1 MPISKPRSRFSVL
14 LASLLLLTA
23 VALVACD
30 GDDDDSDASPTAT
43 DAAAAGTADPGDA
56 TTNPVNDQVTG
67 EVEWEQCPFQD
78 PGIGVECGALVV
90 PADRDDPD
98 AGTIRLRFGMV
109 SASGD
114 APEDPIVYLAGG
126 PGQSAM
132 EFVPQ
137 AYGLLYE
144 PLAGD
149 RDLII
154 LDQRGTGF
162 SEPSLFCNEY
172 FSWAMESLGS
182 EATPEE
188 QASQA
193 EQALEDCRQRLIDEG
208 VDFGDYDSAA
218 SAADLEDLRTALGY
232 EQWNLYGN
240 SYGTRLALTAMRDHP
255 DGIRSVVLDAAYPLE
270 ANLYAEAP
278 ENAARAMDEFFSA
291 CEADPNCSQ
300 QFPNLE
306 QRFTDLVQRLNAE
319 PASVTVPNPNPMAGG
334 QRFESPM
341 TGDALVGF
349 LFQSLY
355 ATDLIQFLPEII
367 AAADE
372 GDFGTIGLLQ
382 GAFVAE
388 LSYVSLGMQLAV
400 QCHEEVPF
408 ASAEEIEGAAA
419 EHPLV
424 EAFFAAAPTLGPQ
437 MLELCEGWGTVEP
450 DAVEDEPVESDIP
463 TLVMTGNLD
472 PITPPRWGEAIASNL
487 ANAQFFE
494 FPYTGH
500 GVVAGRDCGV
510 EMTQSFLDAPDSPV
524 DDACVASI
532 PAPPFTTAG
541 VDVQM
546 VPYTSPMGFESLRPE
561 GWDEAVPGVFQE
573 SVLVALIQQALPGA
587 TVDQVMEQIAM
598 QLGVDEVPQPAEEI
612 DANGVLWQRYEL
624 RDLGQTVDL
633 ALAEHEGNLLMVQL
647 GTTPLR
653 RDVYF
658 EQVFLPTVEALD
670 PSAMEAAPTAP
681 PMQPPGAPS
690 PSPPAG
696 N

>member
-1 MPISKPRSRFSVL
+1 MTISMPRPRFAALFAVL
-14 LASLLLLTA
+14 LVLAT
-23 VALVACD
+23 VALAACD
-30 GDDDDSDASPTAT
+30 GDDEDSDTTPAT
-43 DAAAAGTADPGDA
+43 TEAAATGTTGQGDATADPGES
-56 TTNPVNDQVTG
+56 DQVTG

-78 PGIGVECGALVV
+78 PGIGIECGALVV

-98 AGTIRLRFGMV
+98 AGTVRLRFGLV
-109 SASGD
+109 AADGD

-162 SEPSLFCNEY
+162 SEPSLFCDEY
-172 FSWAMESLGS
+172 FSWAMNSLGS

-188 QASQA
+188 QAAQA
-193 EQALEDCRQRLIDEG
+193 EQALDDCRQRLIDEG
-208 VDFGDYDSAA
+208 IDFGNYDSAA
-218 SAADLEDLRTALGY
+218 SAADLEDLRAALGY

-240 SYGTRLALTAMRDHP
+240 SYGTRLALTAMRNHP
-255 DGIRSVVLDAAYPLE
+255 DGIRSVVLDAAYPLD

-278 ENAARAMDEFFSA
+278 ENAARAMDEFFA
-291 CEADPNCSQ
+291 TCEADPDCSE
-300 QFPNLE
+300 QFPNLK
-306 QRFTDLVQRLNAE
+306 QTFTDLVERLNDE
-319 PASVTVPNPNPMAGG
+319 PASVTIPNPNPMAGG
-334 QRFESPM
+334 QRFQSPM
-341 TGDALVGF
+341 TGDGLVGF

-367 AAADE
+367 VAADQ

-400 QCHEEVPF
+400 QCQEEVPF
-408 ASAEEIEGAAA
+408 ATSEDIEAAA
-419 EHPLV
+419 SDYPLV
-424 EAFFAAAPTLGPQ
+424 DGFFASAATLGPQ
-437 MLELCEGWGTVEP
+437 MLELCGDWGTAEP
-450 DAVEDEPVESDIP
+450 EAVENEPVESSIP
-463 TLVMTGNLD
+463 TLVMTGQLD

-487 ANAQFFE
+487 ADAQFFE

-500 GVVAGRDCGV
+500 GTLVARDCAV
-510 EMTQSFLDAPDSPV
+510 EMTQSFLDGPEADV
-524 DDACVASI
+524 DDSCIASI
-532 PAPPFTTAG
+532 PAPPFTTAD
-541 VDVQM
+541 VDVAL
-546 VPYTSPMGFESLRPE
+546 VPYTSPTGFESVRPE

-587 TVDQVMEQIAM
+587 TVDQVMQQIAM

-612 DANGVLWQRYEL
+612 ESNGVAWQRYEL
-624 RDLGQTVDL
+624 SDLGQSVDL
-633 ALAEHEGNLLMVQL
+633 ALAEHEGTLLMIQL
-647 GTTPLR
+647 ATTPLR
-653 RDVYF
+653 RGVYF
-658 EQVFLPTVEALD
+658 EQVFLPVVEAFDPANLELS
-670 PSAMEAAPTAP
+670 PSAP
-681 PMQPPGAPS
+681 PAQPPGT